1 MREAVS
7 AGRADQPAA
16 VPVFR
21 GLPSGHPPAE
31 IPASHRDLAE
41 CPPVAALSTV
51 TPGGY
56 PQTSVVWCDF
66 DGRHLQVN
74 TMRGFAK
81 ERNMRRDR
89 RVTLLCYD
97 PRQPLRYLE
106 VRGLVTEM
114 TEDGAASHLD
124 RLASKYAGQPVR
136 FFGDAIPASFAGT
149 ETPVLCR
156 IQPVHVV
163 ALDAPGPA
171 PRTGAEAERAA
182 GPVPAGT
189 PPVPPSHADLLT
201 RPVYGVFTTLGHDG
215 QPQSTLVWVDLDR
228 ECALVN
234 TTLERQK
241 GRNLLGNQKVSL
253 LVVGPA
259 STARFIQIRGDAE
272 LVTANAREH
281 LDALARKYTRHP
293 GYYGY
298 IRPEAQRRRETR
310 VICRIH
316 PRRITLDAI
325 HVADH

>member
-1 MREAVS
+1 MLRDLLSE
-7 AGRADQPAA
+7 RT
-16 VPVFR
+16 
-21 GLPSGHPPAE
+21 PAE

-41 CPPVAALSTV
+41 CPPVAALTTV

-66 DGRHLQVN
+66 DGQCVRVN

-81 ERNMRRDR
+81 ERNMRRNP

-114 TEDGAASHLD
+114 TEAGAVGHLD

-136 FFGDAIPASFAGT
+136 FFGDAIPASFAEA

-156 IQPVHVV
+156 IQPAHIV
-163 ALDAPGPA
+163 ALDATEPA
-171 PRTGAEAERAA
+171 PQTGTDATQPAVL
-182 GPVPAGT
+182 VPPGKGSV
-189 PPVPPSHADLLT
+189 PVPPSHADLLI
-201 RPVYGVFTTLGHDG
+201 RPVCGVFTTLGHDG
-215 QPQSTLVWVDLDR
+215 QPQSTLVWVDLDS

-234 TTLERQK
+234 TTLQRQK
-241 GRNLLGNQKVSL
+241 GRNLLGNRKVSL
-253 LVVGPA
+253 LVVDPGNT
-259 STARFIQIRGDAE
+259 SRFIQIRGDAE

-281 LDALARKYTRHP
+281 LDALTRKYTSHP

-298 IRPEAQRRRETR
+298 IRPEAQRLRETR

-316 PRRITLDAI
+316 PRRVTLDAI

>member
-1 MREAVS
+1 MTAS
-7 AGRADQPAA
+7 GRLLSEP
-16 VPVFR
+16 
-21 GLPSGHPPAE
+21 PPAE

-41 CPPVAALSTV
+41 CPPVAALTTV
-51 TPGGY
+51 TSGGY

-66 DGRHLQVN
+66 DGQYLRVN

-81 ERNMRRDR
+81 ERNMHRNP

-97 PRQPLRYLE
+97 PRLPLRYLE

-114 TEDGAASHLD
+114 TEAGAAGHLD
-124 RLASKYAGQPVR
+124 RLASKYAGQPLR
-136 FFGDAIPASFAGT
+136 FFGDAIPASFAET

-156 IQPVHVV
+156 IQPAHIV
-163 ALDAPGPA
+163 ALDAAEPA
-171 PRTGAEAERAA
+171 PRAGAEAERTTGPIPPGAL
-182 GPVPAGT
+182 PVPL
-189 PPVPPSHADLLT
+189 SHVDLLT
-201 RPVYGVFTTLGHDG
+201 RPVCGVFTTLGHDG
-215 QPQSTLVWVDLDR
+215 QPQSTLVWIDLDR

-253 LVVGPA
+253 LVVDPA
-259 STARFIQIRGDAE
+259 NTSRFVQIRGDAE
-272 LVTANAREH
+272 LVTASAREH
-281 LDALARKYTRHP
+281 HDALARKYTTHP

-298 IRPEAQRRRETR
+298 IRPEAQRLRETR

-325 HVADH
+325 HVGDHEEAEPGRASPA